1 MKTHWVKRGLLAL
14 GHRMTVAALLRPG
27 AKERNFARCRGLSDA
42 GQLAYYMGRY
52 AEAATYLEEGLSI
65 AREIG
70 DEGRIKV
77 VLYALG
83 MAAIGQGNLAT
94 ARRHLDEA
102 LVLARALGNKHDL
115 TAALNARA
123 QLHRME
129 GDLDTAEPLYNQMLA
144 LARELGDRDGIAIGL
159 LNLAMVSIGRGLVDD
174 ARAMLLDALE
184 IAGEI
189 GSKPAGQSV
198 LEVCAGLA
206 SRGTEWERAAFFYGA
221 AEAETAHTGLQRDPT
236 DEAFLAPLIST
247 ARENFGVERFRAA
260 EVAGRSLSYEVAI
273 AAARAWLQHAS

>member
-1 MKTHWVKRGLLAL
+1 
-14 GHRMTVAALLRPG
+14 
-27 AKERNFARCRGLSDA
+27 
-42 GQLAYYMGRY
+42 MGRY

-102 LVLARALGNKHDL
+102 LALARALGNKHDL
-115 TAALNARA
+115 AAALNARA
-123 QLHRME
+123 QLHRVE

-174 ARAMLLDALE
+174 ARAMLLDALA
-184 IAGEI
+184 IAEEI

-206 SRGTEWERAAFFYGA
+206 CTWYRVGARSFFLRSSRSTDGAYRAAARSDRRGVSGA
-221 AEAETAHTGLQRDPT
+221 ADI
-236 DEAFLAPLIST
+236 DC
-247 ARENFGVERFRAA
+247 ARKLGVERFRR
-260 EVAGRSLSYEVAI
+260 GRGCRPLLSYEVAI